1 MILERLNDMCTTNI
15 DIIYTVS
22 KHAKERY
29 TERIM
34 DKATANEINTFL
46 VQNDDKIVNDINKM
60 IQYGELI
67 YTGKQTQKDGRSY
80 NVEVY
85 LNGLWVIIVDVK
97 SKNVIT
103 LYRIDLGVDEE
114 FNLEY
119 VDRMMNK
126 FNAAKEN
133 LEFIILEVDKEN
145 DSYKTMID
153 QNIALINEYKGYIK
167 NLEELNAGYKTIID
181 NNAVKVRMADR
192 EAVEV
197 LNKLIGKK
205 EF

>member
-1 MILERLNDMCTTNI
+1 MCTTNT
-15 DIIYTVS
+15 DITYTVS

-29 TERIM
+29 AERIM
-34 DKATANEINTFL
+34 ERATNNEIQTFV
-46 VQNDDKIVNDINKM
+46 VQNEEKIIGDINKM

-67 YTGKQTQKDGRSY
+67 YTGKQAQKDGRTY

-85 LNGLWVIIVDVK
+85 LNGLWVVITDIK

-103 LYRIDLGVDEE
+103 LYKIDLGVDEE
-114 FNLEY
+114 FNQEY
-119 VDRMMNK
+119 VNRMMNK

-133 LEFIILEVDKEN
+133 LEHVTLEVEKEN
-145 DSYKTMID
+145 DSYKTIIE
-153 QNIALINEYKGYIK
+153 QNVSLINEYKGYIK
-167 NLEELNAGYKTIID
+167 NLEELNTGYKTIID
-181 NNAVKVRMADR
+181 NNTVKIKMADR
-192 EAVEV
+192 EVADV

>member
-1 MILERLNDMCTTNI
+1 MCST
-15 DIIYTVS
+15 DITYTVS

-34 DKATANEINTFL
+34 EKATSNEINTFL
-46 VQNDDKIVNDINKM
+46 VQNEDKIINDINKM
-60 IQYGELI
+60 IQYGKLI
-67 YTGKQTQKDGRSY
+67 YTGKQTQKDGRTY
-80 NVEVY
+80 NVEVF
-85 LNGLWVIIVDVK
+85 LNGLWVVITDIK

-103 LYRIDLGVDEE
+103 LYKIDLGVDEE
-114 FNLEY
+114 FNQEY
-119 VDRMMNK
+119 VSRMMDK

-133 LEFIILEVDKEN
+133 LEYVTLEVEKEN
-145 DSYKTMID
+145 DSYKTMIE
-153 QNIALINEYKGYIK
+153 QNVALINEYKGYIK

-181 NNAVKVRMADR
+181 NNTVKIKMADR
-192 EAVEV
+192 EVADV

>member
-1 MILERLNDMCTTNI
+1 MCSDNI
-15 DIIYTVS
+15 TYTVS

-34 DKATANEINTFL
+34 DKTTANEINTFL

-67 YTGKQTQKDGRSY
+67 YTGKQTQKDSRNY

-103 LYRIDLGVDEE
+103 LYRIDLGVDDD
-114 FNLEY
+114 FNHEY
-119 VDRMMNK
+119 VRRMMDK

-133 LEFIILEVDKEN
+133 VELVTYEVEHEN
-145 DSYKTMID
+145 DSYESLIR
-153 QNIALINEYKGYIK
+153 QNTDTINEYKSYIK
-167 NLEELNAGYKTIID
+167 NLEELNTGYKTIID
-181 NNAVKVRMADR
+181 NNNVKIRMADR

>member
-1 MILERLNDMCTTNI
+1 MCSENI
-15 DIIYTVS
+15 TYTVS

-60 IQYGELI
+60 IQYGGLI

-85 LNGLWVIIVDVK
+85 LNGLWIIIVDLK

-103 LYRIDLGVDEE
+103 LYKIDLGVDDE
-114 FNLEY
+114 FNQEY
-119 VDRMMNK
+119 VRRMMDK
-126 FNAAKEN
+126 FSAAKEN
-133 LEFIILEVDKEN
+133 VELVTYEVEHEN
-145 DSYKTMID
+145 DSYESLIR
-153 QNIALINEYKGYIK
+153 QNTDTINEYKSYIK
-167 NLEELNAGYKTIID
+167 NLEELNAEYKTIID
-181 NNAVKVRMADR
+181 NNNVKIRMADR

>member
-1 MILERLNDMCTTNI
+1 MCTTNT
-15 DIIYTVS
+15 DITYAVS

-34 DKATANEINTFL
+34 ERATNNEIQTFV
-46 VQNDDKIVNDINKM
+46 VQNEEKIIGDINKM

-67 YTGKQTQKDGRSY
+67 YTGKQTQKDGRTY

-85 LNGLWVIIVDVK
+85 LNGLWVIITDIK

-103 LYRIDLGVDEE
+103 LYKIDLGVDDE

-119 VDRMMNK
+119 VCRMMDK

-133 LEFIILEVDKEN
+133 LEAVTLEVEKEN
-145 DSYKTMID
+145 DSYKTMIE
-153 QNIALINEYKGYIK
+153 QNVALINEYKSYIK
-167 NLEELNAGYKTIID
+167 NLEELNAGYKTIVD
-181 NNAVKVRMADR
+181 NNAVKIKMAGTEVTD
-192 EAVEV
+192 V

>member
-1 MILERLNDMCTTNI
+1 MCSDNI
-15 DIIYTVS
+15 TYTVS

-34 DKATANEINTFL
+34 EKATANEINTFL
-46 VQNDDKIVNDINKM
+46 VQNEDKIIGDINKM

-67 YTGKQTQKDGRSY
+67 YIGKQVQKDGRSY
-80 NVEVY
+80 NVEVF
-85 LNGLWVIIVDVK
+85 LNGLWVVITDVK

-103 LYRIDLGVDEE
+103 LYKIDLGVDEE

-119 VDRMMNK
+119 VNRMMDK
-126 FNAAKEN
+126 FNTAKEN
-133 LEFIILEVDKEN
+133 LEFVTAEVNHEN
-145 DSYKTMID
+145 DSYRTMIE
-153 QNIALINEYKGYIK
+153 QNTNMINEYKGYIK
-167 NLEELNAGYKTIID
+167 NLEELNVGYKTILA
-181 NNAVKVRMADR
+181 NNSVKIKRAETEMTDI
-192 EAVEV
+192 

>member
-1 MILERLNDMCTTNI
+1 MCTTNT
-15 DIIYTVS
+15 DTTYTIS

-29 TERIM
+29 AERIM
-34 DKATANEINTFL
+34 ERATNNEIQTFV
-46 VQNDDKIVNDINKM
+46 VQNEEKIIGDINKM

-67 YTGKQTQKDGRSY
+67 YTGKQTQKDGRTY

-85 LNGLWVIIVDVK
+85 LNGLWVVITDIK

-103 LYRIDLGVDEE
+103 LYKIDLGVDDE

-119 VDRMMNK
+119 VHRMMDK

-133 LEFIILEVDKEN
+133 LEAVTLEVEQEN
-145 DSYKTMID
+145 DSYKTMIE
-153 QNIALINEYKGYIK
+153 QNVALINEYKSYIK
-167 NLEELNAGYKTIID
+167 NLEELNAGYKTIVD
-181 NNAVKVRMADR
+181 NNAVKIKMAGTEVTD
-192 EAVEV
+192 V

>member
-1 MILERLNDMCTTNI
+1 MCTTNT

-34 DKATANEINTFL
+34 DKTTANEINTFL

-103 LYRIDLGVDEE
+103 LYRIDLGVDDD
-114 FNLEY
+114 FNHEY
-119 VDRMMNK
+119 VRRMMDK

-133 LEFIILEVDKEN
+133 LEIVTSEVDKEN

-153 QNIALINEYKGYIK
+153 QNINMINEYKSYIK

-181 NNAVKVRMADR
+181 NNAIKVRMADR
-192 EAVEV
+192 EMADV

>member
-1 MILERLNDMCTTNI
+1 MCSENI
-15 DIIYTVS
+15 TYTVS

-60 IQYGELI
+60 IQYGGLI
-67 YTGKQTQKDGRSY
+67 YTGKQTQRDGRSY

-85 LNGLWVIIVDVK
+85 INGLWIIIVDLK

-103 LYRIDLGVDEE
+103 LYKIDLGVDDE
-114 FNLEY
+114 FNQEY
-119 VDRMMNK
+119 VRRMMDK
-126 FNAAKEN
+126 FSAAKEN
-133 LEFIILEVDKEN
+133 VELVMYEVEHEN
-145 DSYKTMID
+145 DSYESLIR
-153 QNIALINEYKGYIK
+153 QNTDTINEYKSYIK

-181 NNAVKVRMADR
+181 NNNVKIRMADR
-192 EAVEV
+192 EVVEV

>member
-1 MILERLNDMCTTNI
+1 MCTTNT
-15 DIIYTVS
+15 DITYTVS

-29 TERIM
+29 AERIM
-34 DKATANEINTFL
+34 ERATNNEIQTFV
-46 VQNDDKIVNDINKM
+46 VQNEDKIIGDINKM

-67 YTGKQTQKDGRSY
+67 YTGRQTQKDGRTY

-85 LNGLWVIIVDVK
+85 LNGLWVVITDIK

-103 LYRIDLGVDEE
+103 LYKIDLGVDDE

-119 VDRMMNK
+119 VHRMMDK

-133 LEFIILEVDKEN
+133 LEAATLEVEKEN

-153 QNIALINEYKGYIK
+153 QNIALINEYKSYIK
-167 NLEELNAGYKTIID
+167 NLEELNAGYKTIVD
-181 NNAVKVRMADR
+181 NNAVKIKMAGTEVTD
-192 EAVEV
+192 V

>member
-1 MILERLNDMCTTNI
+1 MCSENI
-15 DIIYTVS
+15 TYTVS

-34 DKATANEINTFL
+34 DKTTANEINTFL

-103 LYRIDLGVDEE
+103 LYRIDLGVDDD
-114 FNLEY
+114 FNHEY
-119 VDRMMNK
+119 VRRMMDK

-133 LEFIILEVDKEN
+133 VELVTYEVEHEN
-145 DSYKTMID
+145 DSYESLIR
-153 QNIALINEYKGYIK
+153 QNTDTINEYKSYIK

-181 NNAVKVRMADR
+181 NNNVKIRMADR

>member
-1 MILERLNDMCTTNI
+1 MCTTNI

>member
-1 MILERLNDMCTTNI
+1 MCSENI
-15 DIIYTVS
+15 TYTVS

-46 VQNDDKIVNDINKM
+46 AQNDDKIVNDINKM
-60 IQYGELI
+60 IQYGGLI

-85 LNGLWVIIVDVK
+85 LNGLWIVIVDLK

-103 LYRIDLGVDEE
+103 LYRIDLGVDDD
-114 FNLEY
+114 FNHEY
-119 VDRMMNK
+119 VRRMMDK

-133 LEFIILEVDKEN
+133 VELVTYEVEHEN
-145 DSYKTMID
+145 DSYESLIR
-153 QNIALINEYKGYIK
+153 QNTDTINEYKSYIK
-167 NLEELNAGYKTIID
+167 NLEELNTGYKTIID
-181 NNAVKVRMADR
+181 NNNVKIRMADR

>member
-1 MILERLNDMCTTNI
+1 MCSENI
-15 DIIYTVS
+15 TYTVS

-34 DKATANEINTFL
+34 DKTTANEINTFL

-103 LYRIDLGVDEE
+103 LYRIDLGVDDD
-114 FNLEY
+114 FNHEY
-119 VDRMMNK
+119 VRRMMDK

-133 LEFIILEVDKEN
+133 VELVTYEIEHEN
-145 DSYKTMID
+145 DSYESLIR
-153 QNIALINEYKGYIK
+153 QNTDTINEYKSYIK

-181 NNAVKVRMADR
+181 NNNVKIRMADR

>member
-1 MILERLNDMCTTNI
+1 MCATNT
-15 DIIYTVS
+15 DITYTIS

-34 DKATANEINTFL
+34 EKATNNEIQTFI
-46 VQNDDKIVNDINKM
+46 VQNEDKIISDINKM

-67 YTGKQTQKDGRSY
+67 YTGKQTQKDNRTY

-85 LNGLWVIIVDVK
+85 LNGLWVVITDVK

-103 LYRIDLGVDEE
+103 LYKIDLGVDDE
-114 FNLEY
+114 FNQEY
-119 VDRMMNK
+119 VNRMMEK

-133 LEFIILEVDKEN
+133 LDLVTLEVEKEN
-145 DSYKTMID
+145 DSYKTVIE
-153 QNIALINEYKGYIK
+153 QNTAQINEYKSYIK
-167 NLEELNAGYKTIID
+167 NLEELNVGYKTIMD
-181 NNAVKVRMADR
+181 NNAVKIKMAGTEVTD
-192 EAVEV
+192 V

>member
-1 MILERLNDMCTTNI
+1 MCSV
-15 DIIYTVS
+15 DITYTVS

-34 DKATANEINTFL
+34 EKATTNEINTFL
-46 VQNDDKIVNDINKM
+46 IQNDDKIITDINKM

-67 YTGKQTQKDGRSY
+67 YTGRQTQKDGRSY

-85 LNGLWVIIVDVK
+85 LNGLWVVITDVK

-103 LYRIDLGVDEE
+103 LYKIDLGVDEE
-114 FNLEY
+114 FNQEY
-119 VDRMMNK
+119 VKRMIDK
-126 FNAAKEN
+126 FNAAKES
-133 LEFIILEVDKEN
+133 LDVITLEVEKEN

-153 QNIALINEYKGYIK
+153 QNIALINEYKSYIK
-167 NLEELNAGYKTIID
+167 NLEELNSGYKTIID
-181 NNAVKVRMADR
+181 NNTVKIRMADR
-192 EAVEV
+192 ETVDV

>member
-1 MILERLNDMCTTNI
+1 MSDSNTT
-15 DIIYTVS
+15 YTVS

-29 TERIM
+29 AERIM
-34 DKATANEINTFL
+34 DKTTANEINTFL

-103 LYRIDLGVDEE
+103 LYRIDLGVDDD
-114 FNLEY
+114 FNHEY
-119 VDRMMNK
+119 VRRMMDK

-133 LEFIILEVDKEN
+133 VELVTYEIEHEN
-145 DSYKTMID
+145 DSYESLIR
-153 QNIALINEYKGYIK
+153 QNTDTINEYKSYIK

-181 NNAVKVRMADR
+181 NNNVKIRMADR

-205 EF
+205 AF